1 MILFKATKF
10 HGNSDFSKLIGPV
23 AKNETSHKLHYL
35 DQNALKWV

>member
-10 HGNSDFSKLIGPV
+10 HGNSEISKHIGPV
-23 AKNETSHKLHYL
+23 AKIGTSHKLHYL